1 MSEVLIFI
9 AKALAVFIFFAGI
22 IILIFGLSAKSK
34 QKPELELEPLHEKLK
49 ELKLDLQQ
57 AIESKADFKKIKKAH
72 KKEEKVLNQKHE
84 SPKRA
89 FVLNFDGDIKA
100 SQTKELAKEITAIL
114 QIAQPQDEVI
124 LKLESPGGVVI
135 GYGLASSQLHRL
147 RSAKIPLT
155 VCVDKVAASG
165 GYMMATVAD
174 KILAA
179 PFAVVG
185 SIGVVAQVPN
195 FFKVLKKNDVDY
207 KEYTAGDFKRTVSL
221 LGEITPQ
228 GESHFQ
234 GKLESTHKLFQDH
247 IRQYRPQLDFSA
259 VANGDHWYGIEALQ
273 LRLIDQIIS
282 SDDYILQ
289 KFNDGFEIF
298 EMKYQGKKG
307 IIEKVSERLARAM
320 IKTLDIGASE
330 ARKQSF
336 F

>member
-1 MSEVLIFI
+1 MSEVLIFV
-9 AKALAVFIFFAGI
+9 AKALSVFIFFAGI
-22 IILIFGLSAKSK
+22 VILIAGLSAKSK

-57 AIESKADFKKIKKAH
+57 AIESKAEFKKIKKAH
-72 KKEEKVLNQKHE
+72 KKEEKNLSQKLE
-84 SPKRA
+84 TPKRA

-100 SQTKELAKEITAIL
+100 SQTKELSKEITAVL

-147 RSAKIPLT
+147 RAAQLSLT

-165 GYMMATVAD
+165 GYMMATVAN

-207 KEYTAGDFKRTVSL
+207 KEYTAGDFKRTVSV

-228 GESHFQ
+228 GENHFQ
-234 GKLESTHKLFQDH
+234 GKLESTHQLFQAH
-247 IRQYRPQLDFSA
+247 IKQYRPQLDFSA
-259 VANGDHWYGIEALQ
+259 VANGDHWYGVEALQ
-273 LRLIDQIIS
+273 LGLIDQIVS

-289 KFNDGFEIF
+289 KFKDGYEIY
-298 EMKYQGKKG
+298 EIKYQGKKG
-307 IIEKVSERLARAM
+307 FIEKVSERLAHAM
-320 IKTLDIGASE
+320 IKSLDLGASE
-330 ARKQSF
+330 LKKQSF